1 MGTGK
6 NLSRSLDLGFMEARK
21 LGTEGSGCLLVGFF
35 FSGFFL
41 GGDYLRAYIHI
52 QIHTHIPIHTCTHA
66 HTRACIHVLWY
77 AHGSQKTTNPS

>member
-35 FSGFFL
+35 FLGFFWGCPCFFNL
-41 GGDYLRAYIHI
+41 LFDF
-52 QIHTHIPIHTCTHA
+52 
-66 HTRACIHVLWY
+66 
-77 AHGSQKTTNPS
+77 